1 MGEGRKAMLQWTVGE
16 AGGGGDAAPPSA
28 RCPPLPISH
37 CTPPSPIPQ
46 VSVVPVSGRSRI
58 GCALR
63 SGCTGR
69 QGQGPQ
75 HPGAWEGEA
84 SSHFHSDL
92 PGASL
97 AGTHVVASPSL
108 ILGVAASR
116 PDPSP
121 SKWEFLKE
129 ISEALGDQ

>member
-1 MGEGRKAMLQWTVGE
+1 MLPLPRLAVLHFLSLTAHPSPPFLRSPWSPSL
-16 AGGGGDAAPPSA
+16 DAA
-28 RCPPLPISH
+28 
-37 CTPPSPIPQ
+37 
-46 VSVVPVSGRSRI
+46 GRVHF

-63 SGCTGR
+63 SGCTGQ

-75 HPGAWEGEA
+75 HPGAWEGEG

-97 AGTHVVASPSL
+97 AGTHVVGSPSL